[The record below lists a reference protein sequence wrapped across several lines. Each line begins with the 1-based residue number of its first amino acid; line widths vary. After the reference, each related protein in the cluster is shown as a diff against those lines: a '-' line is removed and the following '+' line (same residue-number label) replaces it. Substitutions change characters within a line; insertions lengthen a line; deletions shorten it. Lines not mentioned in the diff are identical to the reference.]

1 MLKDRKRDFN
11 KWRWDEEEGHP
22 WQGEPCDQRQEAQS
36 ILKKQGGRKKEG
48 GQ

>member
-1 MLKDRKRDFN
+1 MKDRKRGFN

-36 ILKKQGGRKKEG
+36 ILKGQGGRKKEG